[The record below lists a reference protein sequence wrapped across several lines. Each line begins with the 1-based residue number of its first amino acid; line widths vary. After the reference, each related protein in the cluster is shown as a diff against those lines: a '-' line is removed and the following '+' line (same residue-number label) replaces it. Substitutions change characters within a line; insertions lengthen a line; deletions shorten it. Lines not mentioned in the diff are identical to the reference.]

1 MKKSMP
7 KKDFII
13 KQTLKKED
21 YIELPMDDS
30 FYEKMHDQIMQ
41 SLEKT
46 ELKSQPKWSKARVF
60 LEQSSQR
67 YRSTYKKAVKLAVIC
82 LVTTIAIG
90 FVGASHRL
98 YVAVDAQK
106 NMNNQAR
113 IIQEAQRNPQEWA
126 ALVGNYQS
134 ENDFYAEV
142 LSRRSDLATMV
153 EIEKV
158 LTQSL

>member
-30 FYEKMHDQIMQ
+30 FFEKMHDQIMQ
-41 SLEKT
+41 SVENT
-46 ELKSQPKWSKARVF
+46 EIKSQPKWSKARVF

-67 YRSTYKKAVKLAVIC
+67 YRSAYKKVAKLAVIS
-82 LVTTIAIG
+82 LVTAIAIG
-90 FVGASHRL
+90 FVGASHRM
-98 YVAVDAQK
+98 YVALEAQK
-106 NMNNQAR
+106 NLNNQGK

-126 ALVGNYQS
+126 GLIVNYQN

-153 EIEKV
+153 EIDRV
-158 LTQSL
+158 LTHSL

>member
-30 FYEKMHDQIMQ
+30 FFEKMHDQIMQ
-41 SLEKT
+41 SLDKT
-46 ELKSQPKWSKARVF
+46 EIKSQPKWSKTRVF

-67 YRSTYKKAVKLAVIC
+67 YRSTYKKVVKLAVIS
-82 LVTTIAIG
+82 LVTSIAIG
-90 FVGASHRL
+90 FLGVSRQL
-98 YVAVDAQK
+98 YIAVETQK
-106 NMNNQAR
+106 NLNNQAK
-113 IIQEAQRNPQEWA
+113 IIQEAQKNPEEWA
-126 ALVGNYQS
+126 GLVVNYQS

-142 LSRRSDLATMV
+142 LSRRSDLVTMV
-153 EIEKV
+153 EIDKV
-158 LTQSL
+158 LTHSL